1 MTTIKSSALLSVM
14 QAVWLAGNLVSAAA
28 VAQTAPTVP
37 LLPPPARAASGS
49 SSQTALPPARSAS
62 APSGAANPSAPTLS
76 ADQLA
81 KVNAI
86 LAKYK
91 SASLTADDAKLIK
104 RTLRDAGMP
113 RSPALD
119 SVLTSAGFSPAKLDQ
134 LDPPPP
140 PPARPADGGAPPLK
154 K

>member
-1 MTTIKSSALLSVM
+1 MTTIQSRALLSVV
-14 QAVWLAGNLVSAAA
+14 QTAWLAASLVSAAA

-37 LLPPPARAASGS
+37 P
-49 SSQTALPPARSAS
+49 PPARSAS
-62 APSGAANPSAPTLS
+62 GSGSQAAPPSARPASSSTGAANSGAQTLS

-119 SVLTSAGFSPAKLDQ
+119 SALNTAGFSPAKLDQ

-140 PPARPADGGAPPLK
+140 PPARPADGAAPPAK

>member
-14 QAVWLAGNLVSAAA
+14 QTAWLAASLVSAAA

-37 LLPPPARAASGS
+37 PPPPPARAASGS

-62 APSGAANPSAPTLS
+62 APSGAANPSAQTLS

-140 PPARPADGGAPPLK
+140 PPARPADGAAPPAK

>member
-1 MTTIKSSALLSVM
+1 MTAIESSALLSVM
-14 QAVWLAGNLVSAAA
+14 QTAWLAASLVSAAA
-28 VAQTAPTVP
+28 FAQTAPTVP
-37 LLPPPARAASGS
+37 PPPARAASGS

-62 APSGAANPSAPTLS
+62 APSGAANPSAQTLS
-76 ADQLA
+76 SDQLA

-140 PPARPADGGAPPLK
+140 PLARPADGAAPPAK

>member
-1 MTTIKSSALLSVM
+1 MATIKSSALLSVM
-14 QAVWLAGNLVSAAA
+14 PAAWLAASLVCAAA
-28 VAQTAPTVP
+28 FAQTASTVT
-37 LLPPPARAASGS
+37 
-49 SSQTALPPARSAS
+49 QPPARSAS
-62 APSGAANPSAPTLS
+62 GSGGQTASPSAHPASSSSGAANPAAQTLS

-119 SVLTSAGFSPAKLDQ
+119 SALNTAGFSPAKLDQ

-140 PPARPADGGAPPLK
+140 PPARPADSAAPPAK

>member
-1 MTTIKSSALLSVM
+1 MATIKSSSLLSVM
-14 QAVWLAGNLVSAAA
+14 QTAWLAASLVSAAA
-28 VAQTAPTVP
+28 IAQTAPTVP
-37 LLPPPARAASGS
+37 PPPARAASGS
-49 SSQTALPPARSAS
+49 SSQTAPPPARSAS
-62 APSGAANPSAPTLS
+62 APSGAANPSAQTLS

-119 SVLTSAGFSPAKLDQ
+119 SALTAAGFSPAKLDQ

-140 PPARPADGGAPPLK
+140 PPARPADGAAPPAK

>member
-1 MTTIKSSALLSVM
+1 MTTIQSSALLSAM
-14 QAVWLAGNLVSAAA
+14 QTAWLAASLTSAAA
-28 VAQTAPTVP
+28 IAQTAPNQ
-37 LLPPPARAASGS
+37 PP
-49 SSQTALPPARSAS
+49 PPARSAS
-62 APSGAANPSAPTLS
+62 APSGAANPATQTLS
-76 ADQLA
+76 TDQLA

-119 SVLTSAGFSPAKLDQ
+119 SALNTAGFSPAKLDQ

-140 PPARPADGGAPPLK
+140 PPPRPADGAAPPAK

>member
-1 MTTIKSSALLSVM
+1 MTTIQSRALLSAM
-14 QAVWLAGNLVSAAA
+14 QTTWLAASLVSAAA
-28 VAQTAPTVP
+28 IAQTAPNQ
-37 LLPPPARAASGS
+37 PP
-49 SSQTALPPARSAS
+49 PPARSAS
-62 APSGAANPSAPTLS
+62 APSVAANPATQSLS

-81 KVNAI
+81 KVNAV

-119 SVLTSAGFSPAKLDQ
+119 SALNTAGFSPAKLDQ

-140 PPARPADGGAPPLK
+140 PPTRPADGAAPPAK

>member
-1 MTTIKSSALLSVM
+1 MTTIKSSAVLSVM
-14 QAVWLAGNLVSAAA
+14 QAVWLAGSLVGAAA
-28 VAQTAPTVP
+28 VAQTASTVP
-37 LLPPPARAASGS
+37 PPPARAASGS
-49 SSQTALPPARSAS
+49 SSQTAPPPARSAS
-62 APSGAANPSAPTLS
+62 APSGAANPSAQTLS

-119 SVLTSAGFSPAKLDQ
+119 SALTSAGFSPAKLDQ

-140 PPARPADGGAPPLK
+140 PPARPADGAAPPAK